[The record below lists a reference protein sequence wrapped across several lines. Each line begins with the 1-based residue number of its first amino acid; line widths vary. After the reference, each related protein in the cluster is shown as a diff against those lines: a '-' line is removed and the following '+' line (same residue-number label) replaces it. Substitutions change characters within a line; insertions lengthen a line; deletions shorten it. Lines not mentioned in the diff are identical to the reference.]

1 MIARNVVVLPAP
13 LRPTRQTTSR
23 SRTSRVTCRRI
34 WLFWMNTSRASTL
47 SMTLGL
53 PPHPALSPF
62 GGEGMW
68 WLRPMTMS
76 TTRASARIAAGVA
89 SASTFPWWSATIRS
103 E

>member
-1 MIARNVVVLPAP
+1 MIARSVVVLPAP

-23 SRTSRVTCRRI
+23 SRTSRETWRRM
-34 WLFWMNTSRASTL
+34 WLDWMKTSIASTA
-47 SMTLGL
+47 SMTDARSPCPL
-53 PPHPALSPF
+53 PL
-62 GGEGMW
+62 GGEGVW

-89 SASTFPWWSATIRS
+89 SARTLPWWSATMRS

>member
-1 MIARNVVVLPAP
+1 MIARRVVVFPAP

-23 SRTSRVTCRRI
+23 SRTSRVRRRRM
-34 WLFWMNTSRASTL
+34 WLDWMKTSMPSTV
-47 SMTLGL
+47 SMTLPI

-62 GGEGMW
+62 GGEGRGW
-68 WLRPMTMS
+68 VRPTTMS

-89 SASTFPWWSATIRS
+89 SASTFPWWSATMRS